1 MNKQERDYCAKKY
14 GVYFK
19 TKEETMESIC
29 CPQCGCSEMH
39 PDGDKVLIRAYKVYS
54 ANQWWSECL
63 VCSGEYDED
72 SLKWLGI
79 SDVIDDE
86 DRFWF

>member
-1 MNKQERDYCAKKY
+1 
-14 GVYFK
+14 
-19 TKEETMESIC
+19 MELE
-29 CPQCGCSEMH
+29 CPQCGCGEMH
-39 PDGDKVLIRAYKVYS
+39 PDGDKLLIRAHKVCE
-54 ANQWWSECL
+54 NGHWLSECL

-72 SLKWLGI
+72 TLEWLDI